1 MVIML
6 LSWQS
11 FFSLDSSMEYQV
23 VEYFA
28 GVGRIARLSSAHGYV
43 SGAFDVEIPGQHPQ
57 HFGYLDP
64 PDEHERKTAK
74 NLFVQRAMDL
84 TSSPGFT

>member
-1 MVIML
+1 MI
-6 LSWQS
+6 
-11 FFSLDSSMEYQV
+11 
-23 VEYFA
+23 EYFA

-43 SGAFDVEIPGQHPQ
+43 SGAFDVEIPGLHPE

-64 PDEHERKTAK
+64 PEHKGKIGK
-74 NLFVQRAMDL
+74 NRFVQRAMDL